1 MLTTLLAAAIVLG
14 PVIVI
19 HELGHFLVA
28 KLAGI
33 YVKTFSIGFGPK
45 LLKVRWGETEYA
57 LSAIPLGG
65 YVRMA
70 GESAEDA
77 TSDAEGAAPA
87 GSDVAAASAAS
98 SAAGS
103 GASAD
108 AVTAADATARRVGE
122 QALYPRDERPDA
134 DIPPHRYLRSKPIPT
149 RLAVVTAGPLANLVL
164 AIVVMTGVLYHEG
177 LHVPPTN
184 TIDVGA
190 SDSELARAGLQTND
204 VVVAVAGKPVANAL
218 EVARALQEQ
227 TTQPFPLQVRRAGQD
242 TTIVLAGVR
251 RKGEVIEFPAWGYRY
266 DTRIGYVK
274 KDGPAAR
281 AGLQSGDRIIA
292 IDGQPVSY
300 YDEIAEHVNPA
311 IGKPLDVVWERG
323 GTTMNATV
331 VPEAEDVPVQDSLT
345 ETQKI
350 GRIQIERADLVLPV
364 TLGQAFA
371 DGSRRIWGFTT
382 DTLRFLGLLITGRG
396 SRDAVG
402 GPIRIGQV
410 AGSALRWGYST
421 LFMFMAFFSVNLFLL
436 NMLPIPVLD
445 GGHVLFLLIEAV
457 RGEALSVRVQDLLL
471 KIGVSALIALMGYVV
486 LLDVWR
492 VLQQSLQK

>member
-1 MLTTLLAAAIVLG
+1 MLTTLLAAILVLG

-28 KLAGI
+28 KWAGI

-45 LLKVRWGETEYA
+45 LLRLRWGETEYA

-70 GESAEDA
+70 GESVEEPPAEAGTGAARDA
-77 TSDAEGAAPA
+77 DAEPDGP
-87 GSDVAAASAAS
+87 AASGRAI
-98 SAAGS
+98 
-103 GASAD
+103 
-108 AVTAADATARRVGE
+108 GE
-122 QALYPRDERPDA
+122 QKLYPRDERPDA

-164 AIVVMTGVLYHEG
+164 AIVVMTGVLYTEG
-177 LHVPPTN
+177 QHVPPTN
-184 TIDVGA
+184 TIEVA
-190 SDSELARAGLQTND
+190 ADSEEARAGLQSND

-218 EVARALQEQ
+218 EIAHTLRAHGNS
-227 TTQPFPLQVRRAGQD
+227 PFDVRVRRAGRD
-242 TTIVLAGVR
+242 TTIALAGVR
-251 RKGEVIEFPAWGYRY
+251 RQGDAIEFPVWGYRY

-281 AGLQSGDRIIA
+281 AGLQAGDRIVA
-292 IDGQPVSY
+292 VDGHPVAY
-300 YDEIAEHVNPA
+300 YDDIAQHVNPA
-311 IGKPLDVVWERG
+311 IGKELQIEWERDG
-323 GTTMNATV
+323 RRMQAV
-331 VPEAEDVPVQDSLT
+331 IVPEADEIPVPGSLT

-364 TLGQAFA
+364 SLGRAFA
-371 DGSRRIWGFTT
+371 DGSRRIWGFTA
-382 DTLRFLGLLITGRG
+382 DTMRFLGLLVTGKG
-396 SRDAVG
+396 SRNAVG

-457 RGEALSVRVQDLLL
+457 RGEALSVRVQEMLL

-492 VLQQSLQK
+492 VVKGG

>member
-1 MLTTLLAAAIVLG
+1 MLTTLLAAILVLG

-28 KLAGI
+28 KWAGI

-45 LLKVRWGETEYA
+45 LLRLRWGETEYA

-70 GESAEDA
+70 GESVEDPQ
-77 TSDAEGAAPA
+77 AAPVA
-87 GSDVAAASAAS
+87 GGDGDDAAAQATPAA
-98 SAAGS
+98 AAR
-103 GASAD
+103 D
-108 AVTAADATARRVGE
+108 IGE
-122 QALYPRDERPDA
+122 QNLYPRDERPDA

-177 LHVPPTN
+177 QHVPPTN
-184 TIDVGA
+184 TIEVA
-190 SDSELARAGLQTND
+190 ADSEEARAGLQSND

-218 EVARALQEQ
+218 EIAHTLRDQG
-227 TTQPFPLQVRRAGQD
+227 TQPFDVTVRRGERD
-242 TTIVLAGVR
+242 TTIALAGVR
-251 RKGEVIEFPAWGYRY
+251 QQGDAIEFPVWGYRY

-281 AGLQSGDRIIA
+281 AGLRAGDRIVA
-292 IDGQPVSY
+292 VNGHAVAY
-300 YDEIAEHVNPA
+300 YDDIAQHVNPA
-311 IGKPLDVVWERG
+311 IGQALEIEWDRDGER
-323 GTTMNATV
+323 MKATI
-331 VPEAEDVPVQDSLT
+331 VPEADEIPVAGSLT

-364 TLGQAFA
+364 SLARAFA
-371 DGSRRIWGFTT
+371 DGSRRIWGFTA
-382 DTLRFLGLLITGRG
+382 DTMRFLGLLVTGKG
-396 SRDAVG
+396 SRNAVG

-445 GGHVLFLLIEAV
+445 GGHVMFLLIEAV
-457 RGEALSVRVQDLLL
+457 RGEALSVRVQEMLL

-492 VLQQSLQK
+492 VVKGG

>member
-1 MLTTLLAAAIVLG
+1 MLTTVLAAVLVLG

-28 KLAGI
+28 KWAGI

-45 LLKVRWGETEYA
+45 LLRMRFGETEYA

-77 TSDAEGAAPA
+77 RPVDAAAAAGDAPDTAPA
-87 GSDVAAASAAS
+87 GDAR
-98 SAAGS
+98 S
-103 GASAD
+103 GE
-108 AVTAADATARRVGE
+108 R
-122 QALYPRDERPDA
+122 ALYPRDETADA

-149 RLAVVTAGPLANLVL
+149 RLAVVTAGPFANLVL

-184 TIDVGA
+184 TIDVA
-190 SDSELARAGLQTND
+190 ADSEEARSGLQSND
-204 VVVAVAGKPVANAL
+204 VVVAVSGKPVANAL
-218 EVARALQEQ
+218 EVAHALQALG
-227 TTQPFPLQVRRAGQD
+227 TQPFELQVRRDGRD
-242 TTIVLAGVR
+242 TTLVLPGVR
-251 RKGEVIEFPAWGYRY
+251 RKGETIEFPTWGYRY

-274 KDGPAAR
+274 KDGPAER
-281 AGLQSGDRIIA
+281 AGLRAGDRIVA
-292 IDGQPVSY
+292 IDGNPVAY
-300 YDEIAEHVNPA
+300 YDDIAQYVNPA
-311 IGKPLDVVWERG
+311 IGRPLDVEWERD
-323 GTTMNATV
+323 GTRMRATV
-331 VPEAEDVPVQDSLT
+331 VPEPEDVPVRDSLT

-364 TLGQAFA
+364 TLARAFG

-382 DTLRFLGLLITGRG
+382 DTVRFLGLLLTGKG

-457 RGEALSVRVQDLLL
+457 RGEALSVRVQELLL
-471 KIGVSALIALMGYVV
+471 RIGVSALIALMGYVV

-492 VLQQSLQK
+492 VFKG